1 MNEPVPAADAAVADD
16 ATALAAGPAL
26 CRTGRWPLAALPLD
40 ITVWTQTDVDTG
52 VALST
57 ELGSSMSAAGRCR
70 AIVNSCGS
78 PREPQVARS
87 H

>member
-1 MNEPVPAADAAVADD
+1 MNEPVPAAGAAVADD

-57 ELGSSMSAAGRCR
+57 ELGSSMSAAGRCTT
-70 AIVNSCGS
+70 
-78 PREPQVARS
+78 PRFWNAARS
-87 H
+87 GWIGDAP